1 MSKRGTLLALLI
13 LALPAVASADL
24 PSGAEANRQARE
36 AFAQGSR
43 AFDLGE
49 WDRAIEAWQ
58 KGYEIKPD
66 PVFLYNIAQA
76 QRLTERYDKAIFF
89 YRSYLR
95 NSPNAR
101 NRAEVEDRI
110 AQIELLMKQKRV
122 TTESPPNSPLPP
134 PGGHASTPP
143 PVASAPKPTPVAV
156 APKPTPPPVASAPKP
171 STPPASTPST
181 PPPSRAPVVATS
193 EPPPSGE
200 PPSSEPPTSAPTG
213 ANEPAAT
220 VVATAPST
228 RPHRIDITAT
238 GGVNFWLGGVP
249 GGAQPSTDIT
259 ISGGY
264 AVLARPALTLRIGAL
279 LGYTY
284 LGDIS
289 TTDHLLSIM
298 ADPQVSFALW
308 RDKLWAFV
316 EIGLGGMVVS
326 GVKSGSALLKANAAA
341 PGTIAGFAA
350 RPAIGLE
357 YRIHPMV
364 SLFVAPSLTYALLS
378 QSAVTDSSL
387 IQVDVSLGA
396 TLRL

>member
-1 MSKRGTLLALLI
+1 MINRGTLLALLI
-13 LALPAVASADL
+13 VALPAVASADL

-49 WDRAIEAWQ
+49 WDKAIEAWQ

-95 NSPNAR
+95 NSPNAK

-110 AQIELLMKQKRV
+110 AQIELLMKQKKA

-134 PGGHASTPP
+134 PGNHPPPPPTRTPPQVATAPKPATP
-143 PVASAPKPTPVAV
+143 PVATAPKPAS
-156 APKPTPPPVASAPKP
+156 PPPTTAPA
-171 STPPASTPST
+171 TTAPATTPSA
-181 PPPSRAPVVATS
+181 PPPSAPVVATS
-193 EPPPSGE
+193 EPPPS
-200 PPSSEPPTSAPTG
+200 SEPPASAPTG
-213 ANEPAAT
+213 TNEPAAT

-228 RPHRIDITAT
+228 HPRRIDITAT

-264 AVLARPALTLRIGAL
+264 AVLARPTLTLRIGAL

-298 ADPQVSFALW
+298 ADPEVSFALW

-326 GVKSGSALLKANAAA
+326 GVKTGSALLKPNAAA
-341 PGTIAGFAA
+341 PGTIAGFAT

-364 SLFVAPSLTYALLS
+364 SLFVAPSLTYALIS

>member
-1 MSKRGTLLALLI
+1 
-13 LALPAVASADL
+13 VA
-24 PSGAEANRQARE
+24 
-36 AFAQGSR
+36 
-43 AFDLGE
+43 
-49 WDRAIEAWQ
+49 
-58 KGYEIKPD
+58 
-66 PVFLYNIAQA
+66 
-76 QRLTERYDKAIFF
+76 T
-89 YRSYLR
+89 
-95 NSPNAR
+95 
-101 NRAEVEDRI
+101 
-110 AQIELLMKQKRV
+110 
-122 TTESPPNSPLPP
+122 
-134 PGGHASTPP
+134 
-143 PVASAPKPTPVAV
+143 
-156 APKPTPPPVASAPKP
+156 APKPTPPPATAPKP
-171 STPPASTPST
+171 T
-181 PPPSRAPVVATS
+181 PPPATAASSPPPSSGPVVATS
-193 EPPPSGE
+193 EPPPS
-200 PPSSEPPTSAPTG
+200 SEPPPPTG
-213 ANEPAAT
+213 ANEPAGT
-220 VVATAPST
+220 VVAVAPST
-228 RPHRIDITAT
+228 RPRRIDITAT

-259 ISGGY
+259 VSGGY
-264 AVLARPALTLRIGAL
+264 AVVARPAVTLRIGAL

-298 ADPQVSFALW
+298 ADPEVSFALW

-326 GVKSGSALLKANAAA
+326 GVKTGSALLKPNAAA

-364 SLFVAPSLTYALLS
+364 SLFVAPSLTYALIS